1 MGKVKEML
9 LEDIQINPDKY
20 NNPKWDDYVPEIIEH
35 TKKTGK
41 CVSDTIKETKEQ
53 LAMERNR

>member
-20 NNPKWDDYVPEIIEH
+20 NNPKWDDYVPEIIQH
-35 TKKTGK
+35 CNKTGK
-41 CVSDTIKETKEQ
+41 NTSDAIKEVKER